1 MEQINEQLKTLRLSH
16 MVQALEQQREQSST
30 YAELGFEERL
40 SLLLEHEIL
49 HRNQN
54 KVKQLRRQAKLRLS
68 AQVSQ
73 ITYKE
78 GRGLNRKMMAELATG
93 SYLHKHQNILI
104 TGPTGA
110 GKTFVGCA
118 LGEQACEQ
126 HQSVRYFRLSRLL
139 DDLNASKLDGS
150 YQKLLLNLS
159 KKALLIIDD
168 WGLEKLNQAQS
179 GNLLE
184 VLEDRYQQSSTIV
197 ISQLPVKE
205 WFKMISNA
213 TVADAILDRLI
224 HNSHRIE
231 LQGESM
237 RKLDQSDHLS

>member
-1 MEQINEQLKTLRLSH
+1 MEQINEQLKALRLSN

-30 YAELGFEERL
+30 YGELGFEERL
-40 SLLLEHEIL
+40 SLLLEYEML

-54 KVKQLRRQAKLRLS
+54 KVKSLRRQAKLRLN

-73 ITYKE
+73 IAYKE
-78 GRGLNRKMMAELATG
+78 GRGLNRKQMAELATG

-104 TGPTGA
+104 TGATGA
-110 GKTFVGCA
+110 GKTYVSCA

-126 HQSVRYFRLSRLL
+126 QQSVRYFRLSRLL
-139 DDLNASKLDGS
+139 DDLTASKLDGS
-150 YQKLLLNLS
+150 YQKLLFTLA
-159 KKALLIIDD
+159 KKSLLIIDD
-168 WGLEKLNQAQS
+168 WGLEKLNQEQS

-197 ISQLPVKE
+197 VSQLPVKE

-231 LQGESM
+231 LEGESM
-237 RKLDQSDHLS
+237 RKLDQSGHL

>member
-1 MEQINEQLKTLRLSH
+1 
-16 MVQALEQQREQSST
+16 MVQALERQREQSST

-118 LGEQACEQ
+118 LAEQACEQ
-126 HQSVRYFRLSRLL
+126 HQSVRYFRLNRLL
-139 DDLNASKLDGS
+139 DDLSASKLDGS

-159 KKALLIIDD
+159 KKSLLIIDD
-168 WGLEKLNQAQS
+168 WGLEKLTQAQS

-231 LQGESM
+231 LEGESM

>member
-118 LGEQACEQ
+118 LAEQACEQ

-139 DDLNASKLDGS
+139 DDLSASKLDGS

-159 KKALLIIDD
+159 KKSLLIIDD
-168 WGLEKLNQAQS
+168 WGLEKLTQAQS

-231 LQGESM
+231 LEGKSM